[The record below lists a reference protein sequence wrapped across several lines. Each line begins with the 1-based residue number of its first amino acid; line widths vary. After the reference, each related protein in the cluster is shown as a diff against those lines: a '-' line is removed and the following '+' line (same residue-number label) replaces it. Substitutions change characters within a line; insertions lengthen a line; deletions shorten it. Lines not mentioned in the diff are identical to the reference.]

1 MSHTVTLEQLTIRL
15 GRLESELSAIRRALE
30 MLQQDAGPPTMPP
43 GPIFTNKISLSEQIQ
58 QLLQRFSI
66 IGQPVGSETL
76 QGQMAQANLNRNE
89 LSQSL
94 IEARGE

>member
-1 MSHTVTLEQLTIRL
+1 MSHTVTLEQLTTRL
-15 GRLESELSAIRRALE
+15 GRLESELTAIRRALE
-30 MLQQDAGPPTMPP
+30 MLQENAGFPPMPP
-43 GPIFTNKISLSEQIQ
+43 GPIFTNKIRLRDQME

-66 IGQPVGSETL
+66 VGQPVGPETL
-76 QGQMAQANLNRNE
+76 QEQMAQANLNRNE